1 MTGTDGGNPFGTGPF
16 QALLQAMRLP
26 AGADAA
32 VGRRVMLAVLLAW
45 VPLVV
50 LAQVQGLAIGTGKA
64 SVLQDFAAYARFLVA
79 VPLLVLAEKQARTW
93 MLRVM
98 QHFPKA
104 ELISAGSEP
113 RFRELLESTRRL
125 LASRLALAAILV
137 LAYALTIASA
147 KEWVAYGA
155 ASWTVLEGEGGQLKV
170 SYAGWW
176 RLMVSQPLFMSL
188 VLTWFW
194 RLFLWFRCM
203 RTIAH
208 MDVRIVASHPD
219 KMGGLGFLGQS
230 LRGFPI
236 LAFALGSAVAG
247 TLANLV
253 VHEARPST
261 SLTPVVVA
269 TMVFILLDLCRPAAG
284 LHQTDAG
291 STGRCGTE
299 LWSPRHV
306 AWGAI
311 RGAVARPGSGHRPR
325 RLKCQIFRRLRTCSA
340 SPPMSPNMRPIPIE
354 IKDFFPLLLATV
366 LPFLPIIL
374 RQVSFEDLL
383 TVAKRMLM

>member
-1 MTGTDGGNPFGTGPF
+1 VTTTNGGNPFGTGPF

-32 VGRRVMLAVLLAW
+32 VVRRVMLAVLLAW

-113 RFRELLESTRRL
+113 RFRELLQSTRRL
-125 LASRLALAAILV
+125 LASRLVLAAILV

-269 TMVFILLDLCRPAAG
+269 TMVFILLICAGPLLAFIRPMREAQDDAELSYGALATSLGERFEERWLARVPVAAEALEVPDFSSTTDLFSVAANV
-284 LHQTDAG
+284 
-291 STGRCGTE
+291 TE
-299 LWSPRHV
+299 
-306 AWGAI
+306 
-311 RGAVARPGSGHRPR
+311 
-325 RLKCQIFRRLRTCSA
+325 
-340 SPPMSPNMRPIPIE
+340 MRPIPIE